1 MTFIILVIAALLI
14 LSFPTLRCAVSHP
27 LKLVRYG
34 VVDLYQYV
42 KYQKWNECSTGELIA
57 YVGLFGKGKTLSA
70 VHKVVSMYKQYAAD
84 VGRAAGQGAVQRGL
98 VYPL

>member
-34 VVDLYQYV
+34 VVYLYQYI

-57 YVGLFGKGKTLSA
+57 
-70 VHKVVSMYKQYAAD
+70 
-84 VGRAAGQGAVQRGL
+84 
-98 VYPL
+98 

>member
-34 VVDLYQYV
+34 VVDLYQYI

-57 YVGLFGKGKTLSA
+57 YVGLFGKGKPCQPSTRLFPCMSNTTA
-70 VHKVVSMYKQYAAD
+70 KPSGTRS
-84 VGRAAGQGAVQRGL
+84 GRCG
-98 VYPL
+98 